1 MSMTPP
7 SPVARRAGPHR
18 RRRALVPVIILAGVL
33 AAAGHVN
40 AQAPTGRIVGRV
52 IEDETGSPL
61 EGARVYIEGTVR
73 GGVTD
78 ARGEFRIERIP
89 VGERVLVIEYIG
101 RRTERRA
108 FSVRADD
115 EVRLEV
121 RLVGQPLVIS
131 EVVISTTREAESIQR
146 TPVSVGVVSGEE
158 LRRSRPT
165 HPSDIMGKVPGV
177 WVNVTGGEGH
187 MTAIRQPLTTDPV
200 YLYLEDGVPTRST
213 GFFNH
218 NALYEVNVPQAERI
232 EVVKG
237 PSSALYGSDAIGGV
251 VNVETR
257 PAIASRGFEATVEG
271 GEHGWARIL
280 GTYAFTAGDHGV
292 RADLNLTRTDGWRD
306 GTAYDR
312 QSATVRWD
320 RALAGGSSLKTVL
333 ALSRIDQKTA
343 GSSRLP
349 EPAYRESPTRNLT
362 PISFRDVAA
371 ARLSVAYERL
381 GERSLLNVTPYVRAN
396 TMEILPNWSLTYDP
410 AVWETGHRSLGVLV
424 RYRQSFTRW
433 DARLIAG
440 VDVDWSPGE
449 HAEWAI
455 DPVREDGV
463 FTEYTMGDRIYDYDV
478 TFFGVS
484 PYLHI
489 EASPVERLRVT
500 AGFRFDRLGY
510 DYENRLGELQ
520 TGPHRRPASTRVH
533 YAELS
538 PKLGAT
544 FELGRG
550 ASLFAAYSQGFRAP
564 SEGQL
569 FRQGPALNT
578 VDLLPVEATNYEA
591 GLRGTVGTRLRYSVT
606 GYTMTKTNDILTF
619 QRADDNRETQN
630 AGKTLHRGVELGLGG
645 DLGRGLTLETA
656 YSYGRHTYEAW
667 RPDPATDYGGHEMES
682 APRTIGNTTLSW
694 ARGPDG
700 ARIAV
705 EWVHLGRYWLNA
717 ENTERYAG
725 HDLLGLTASWPVG
738 RGVTVFGRVH
748 NLTDERYAENA
759 GWSRFTGRE
768 FAPGMPR
775 TFYGGLQVA
784 WGGGS

>member
-61 EGARVYIEGTVR
+61 KGARVYIEGTVR

-131 EVVISTTREAESIQR
+131 EVVVSTTREAESIQR

-371 ARLSVAYERL
+371 ARLSVTYERL

-440 VDVDWSPGE
+440 VDVDWS
-449 HAEWAI
+449 
-455 DPVREDGV
+455 
-463 FTEYTMGDRIYDYDV
+463 
-478 TFFGVS
+478 
-484 PYLHI
+484 
-489 EASPVERLRVT
+489 
-500 AGFRFDRLGY
+500 
-510 DYENRLGELQ
+510 
-520 TGPHRRPASTRVH
+520 
-533 YAELS
+533 
-538 PKLGAT
+538 
-544 FELGRG
+544 
-550 ASLFAAYSQGFRAP
+550 
-564 SEGQL
+564 
-569 FRQGPALNT
+569 
-578 VDLLPVEATNYEA
+578 
-591 GLRGTVGTRLRYSVT
+591 
-606 GYTMTKTNDILTF
+606 
-619 QRADDNRETQN
+619 
-630 AGKTLHRGVELGLGG
+630 
-645 DLGRGLTLETA
+645 
-656 YSYGRHTYEAW
+656 
-667 RPDPATDYGGHEMES
+667 
-682 APRTIGNTTLSW
+682 
-694 ARGPDG
+694 
-700 ARIAV
+700 
-705 EWVHLGRYWLNA
+705 
-717 ENTERYAG
+717 
-725 HDLLGLTASWPVG
+725 
-738 RGVTVFGRVH
+738 
-748 NLTDERYAENA
+748 
-759 GWSRFTGRE
+759 
-768 FAPGMPR
+768 
-775 TFYGGLQVA
+775 
-784 WGGGS
+784 

>member
-1 MSMTPP
+1 QTC
-7 SPVARRAGPHR
+7 
-18 RRRALVPVIILAGVL
+18 ALPI
-33 AAAGHVN
+33 
-40 AQAPTGRIVGRV
+40 
-52 IEDETGSPL
+52 
-61 EGARVYIEGTVR
+61 
-73 GGVTD
+73 
-78 ARGEFRIERIP
+78 F
-89 VGERVLVIEYIG
+89 
-101 RRTERRA
+101 
-108 FSVRADD
+108 
-115 EVRLEV
+115 
-121 RLVGQPLVIS
+121 
-131 EVVISTTREAESIQR
+131 
-146 TPVSVGVVSGEE
+146 
-158 LRRSRPT
+158 
-165 HPSDIMGKVPGV
+165 
-177 WVNVTGGEGH
+177 
-187 MTAIRQPLTTDPV
+187 RQPLTTDPV

-484 PYLHI
+484 PYLHS

-520 TGPHRRPASTRVH
+520 SGPHRR
-533 YAELS
+533 
-538 PKLGAT
+538 
-544 FELGRG
+544 
-550 ASLFAAYSQGFRAP
+550 
-564 SEGQL
+564 
-569 FRQGPALNT
+569 
-578 VDLLPVEATNYEA
+578 
-591 GLRGTVGTRLRYSVT
+591 
-606 GYTMTKTNDILTF
+606 
-619 QRADDNRETQN
+619 
-630 AGKTLHRGVELGLGG
+630 
-645 DLGRGLTLETA
+645 
-656 YSYGRHTYEAW
+656 
-667 RPDPATDYGGHEMES
+667 
-682 APRTIGNTTLSW
+682 
-694 ARGPDG
+694 
-700 ARIAV
+700 
-705 EWVHLGRYWLNA
+705 
-717 ENTERYAG
+717 
-725 HDLLGLTASWPVG
+725 
-738 RGVTVFGRVH
+738 
-748 NLTDERYAENA
+748 
-759 GWSRFTGRE
+759 
-768 FAPGMPR
+768 
-775 TFYGGLQVA
+775 
-784 WGGGS
+784 